1 MRRCMFGLK
10 DAYVIRLL
18 CIPRFYT
25 SSEEHFVQI
34 SQCAGQHDL
43 SCTRYYC
50 KMWTFSAGI
59 CLMLVNKILRS
70 SALRFIFECFALS
83 KHVQHAWIV
92 SMFVCFSIFY
102 YSAPRA
108 RLKVTESS
116 SDRNALKD
124 AGSLLRTVWG
134 MCLAISP
141 PGQTARLNWVCNIL
155 ANKGIHM
162 LILCTCLQLCLRL
175 W

>member
-59 CLMLVNKILRS
+59 CLMLVNKTTQLCITLH
-70 SALRFIFECFALS
+70 FWVFCI
-83 KHVQHAWIV
+83 VQACTACMDCV
-92 SMFVCFSIFY
+92 NVC
-102 YSAPRA
+102 
-108 RLKVTESS
+108 
-116 SDRNALKD
+116 
-124 AGSLLRTVWG
+124 LLFN
-134 MCLAISP
+134 L
-141 PGQTARLNWVCNIL
+141 LL
-155 ANKGIHM
+155 
-162 LILCTCLQLCLRL
+162 LCTTSKTEGNWKLFWQKRTKGCRQLVENCLRNVL
-175 W
+175 SYQSSWPDSTSQLGMQYIGQ